1 MFSIRHLC
9 ALLVILMAAAPAA
22 AQDTDTTETAE
33 AQGTATAA
41 PVRNGS
47 RFGAWTV
54 TCEAL
59 GVNETACVLSQTL
72 VRSSDDRFLAE
83 ILAFWSG
90 DGTSSY
96 MAARLPNGVFFPSG
110 FAFKPEDSEER
121 QSFAWQSCSQEL
133 CEALLPIDL
142 ETLQTLEDGA
152 DVFAGYRP
160 RLGADP
166 LVFRLNLEGIS
177 DGMTALKAALED

>member
-9 ALLVILMAAAPAA
+9 ALLVLLMAAAPAV
-22 AQDTDTTETAE
+22 AQDTDTSETAE

-41 PVRNGS
+41 PVRNGA

-83 ILAFWSG
+83 ILAFFFVTDRAPLFEGIKWAHRILLVG
-90 DGTSSY
+90 FSSY
-96 MAARLPNGVFFPSG
+96 IRFSRSSRPAT
-110 FAFKPEDSEER
+110 
-121 QSFAWQSCSQEL
+121 SFAAHL
-133 CEALLPIDL
+133 
-142 ETLQTLEDGA
+142 
-152 DVFAGYRP
+152 
-160 RLGADP
+160 
-166 LVFRLNLEGIS
+166 
-177 DGMTALKAALED
+177 